1 MKRPG
6 RPAIVWLLVGSLT
19 LAVALTTVLAVL
31 DAALSERTG
40 LRRQVS
46 QLSERTREDGPLL
59 LDDIAPTATLEF
71 LQHNTAL
78 PAAILPGQVGWVLVS
93 SPATKG

>member
-1 MKRPG
+1 MGGMGLMKRPG

-19 LAVALTTVLAVL
+19 LAVALTTVLVVL

-46 QLSERTREDGPLL
+46 QLSERTREDGPLMVPPVF
-59 LDDIAPTATLEF
+59 LDTD
-71 LQHNTAL
+71 
-78 PAAILPGQVGWVLVS
+78 
-93 SPATKG
+93 

>member
-19 LAVALTTVLAVL
+19 LAVALTTVLVVL

-40 LRRQVS
+40 LRRQIS

-59 LDDIAPTATLEF
+59 LDDIAPTATLDF
-71 LQHNTAL
+71 LQHNAEL
-78 PAAILPGQVGWVLVS
+78 PRRFFQDQVGWLLVS
-93 SPATKG
+93 SPATTG